1 MTEARTKGEAQL
13 LCRWQRK
20 AQGAGWG
27 GQNELE
33 SRGAQQGEYLVLR
46 VPQSLRRAICESRG
60 KPARLGQ
67 LAHFSEKVTSAANS
81 EEDCSCLTGLL

>member
-1 MTEARTKGEAQL
+1 MRPSSSADGRERPRE
-13 LCRWQRK
+13 
-20 AQGAGWG
+20 QGAG

-33 SRGAQQGEYLVLR
+33 SRGAQQGEYVAPRL
-46 VPQSLRRAICESRG
+46 PQSLRRAICESRE
-60 KPARLGQ
+60 KLARLGQ